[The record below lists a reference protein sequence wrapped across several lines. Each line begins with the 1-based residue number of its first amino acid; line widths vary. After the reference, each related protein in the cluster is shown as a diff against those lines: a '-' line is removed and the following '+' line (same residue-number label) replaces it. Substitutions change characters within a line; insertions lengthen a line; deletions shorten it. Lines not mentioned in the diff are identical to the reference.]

1 MTDPPRQD
9 NLEVATKLAFESLAG
24 QTDEQLL
31 WLGAKHID
39 NAWQIAVLNQTLE
52 VNTSAGT
59 VTTTDG
65 QDVGPHWRILVL
77 HYLAIKAQPDQQ
89 EPETS
94 FAHLPAAQ
102 AYSQVYQGRVLGRL
116 CATAGR
122 DARTL
127 TDAANTLAG
136 RRVDAHTGDL
146 AFDFGLF
153 PRLTVRLIWHAPDEE
168 FGPAATL
175 LLPANTED
183 YFCIEDIV
191 VLSERLVSRLEGR

>member
-9 NLEVATKLAFESLAG
+9 NLDVATKLAMESLAK
-24 QTDEQLL
+24 QTNEQLL
-31 WLGAKHID
+31 WLGAQDIG
-39 NAWQIAVLNQTLE
+39 NAWHVPVLNKTLE
-52 VNTSAGT
+52 VNTATGT
-59 VTTTDG
+59 VAFTDG

-77 HYLAIKAQPDQQ
+77 HYLAIRTQPEQQ
-89 EPETS
+89 EPETT

-102 AYSQVYQGRVLGRL
+102 AYSQVYRGRVLGRL

-127 TDAANTLAG
+127 ADAANSLAG
-136 RRVDAHTGDL
+136 RPVDAQTGDL
-146 AFDFGLF
+146 AFDFDLF
-153 PRLTVRLIWHAPDEE
+153 PRLTIRLIWHAPDEE

-175 LLPANTED
+175 LLPANIEA